1 MNPYLVCN
9 TTIANLVTTDI
20 GIDDKLSTVE
30 TFYFFIFF
38 FYFTFQDSDNN
49 ESVKTPVGSQRSK
62 KRENG
67 SDQNSDSEDPF
78 PAKNFC
84 QSAAGDLSDDV
95 TVEERAQDVAL
106 RSLVPVERTILK
118 VLQV

>member
-30 TFYFFIFF
+30 TFYYYLLI
-38 FYFTFQDSDNN
+38 FYFTFKDSDNN
-49 ESVKTPVGSQRSK
+49 ESVKTPVGSQRCQ

-67 SDQNSDSEDPF
+67 SDQNSDLE
-78 PAKNFC
+78 
-84 QSAAGDLSDDV
+84 QGDASFKLS
-95 TVEERAQDVAL
+95 
-106 RSLVPVERTILK
+106 
-118 VLQV
+118 